1 MTINFQNALI
11 LSFRKLFP
19 CFQKIWQ
26 VSTNLFPKL
35 VSIFWK
41 CYKMLLGSQK
51 WISKYWPKWGAHSPP
66 TWSGKIGFL
75 EITKN
80 VGGVGKFWMVVAIIF
95 YVVEFNQPQIP
106 KKVHE
111 QLSLAIRKPEIS
123 PFRAQN
129 GIFITSA
136 PDFSVADQ
144 RISESAVDSW
154 ITM

>member
-1 MTINFQNALI
+1 M
-11 LSFRKLFP
+11 LSFYHFESFFSISKRFGTLVQGCFRKYILF
-19 CFQKIWQ
+19 
-26 VSTNLFPKL
+26 
-35 VSIFWK
+35 FWK
-41 CYKMLLGSQK
+41 CYLVRKNGSQNLDQ
-51 WISKYWPKWGAHSPP
+51 SAVPNPPP

-80 VGGVGKFWMVVAIIF
+80 MGGVGKFWMVVAIIF

-144 RISESAVDSW
+144 RISESPVDSW